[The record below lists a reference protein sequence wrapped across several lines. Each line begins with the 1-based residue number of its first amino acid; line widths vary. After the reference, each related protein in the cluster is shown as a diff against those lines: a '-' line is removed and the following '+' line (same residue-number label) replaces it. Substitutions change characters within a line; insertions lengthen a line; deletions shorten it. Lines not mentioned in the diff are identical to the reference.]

1 MYAENHSYFES
12 CCIRQR
18 DITQI
23 ISETVFEWI
32 LPEDYVCADSDSPE
46 HSINVT
52 DYESDVVSPGHTALK
67 DKVILAIESPDL
79 VISNVVHATLK
90 VGSRGQEP
98 ILTFVHVQNAK
109 FYSIRRSY
117 SPSCFRI
124 YQKIAYSK

>member
-1 MYAENHSYFES
+1 MLRAHVYIIASKCRGYNGNSKENLIHYDGNDLIIEEHAQELITFLYAENHSYFES

-67 DKVILAIESPDL
+67 DKVILAIESPD
-79 VISNVVHATLK
+79 
-90 VGSRGQEP
+90 
-98 ILTFVHVQNAK
+98 
-109 FYSIRRSY
+109 
-117 SPSCFRI
+117 
-124 YQKIAYSK
+124 